1 MMIVWMIRRCHPE
14 VAGTKSLLFY
24 VDIMKG
30 KEYMYIHLRDYYD
43 KVMWI
48 C

>member
-1 MMIVWMIRRCHPE
+1 MV
-14 VAGTKSLLFY
+14 LFY
-24 VDIMKG
+24 IDIMKE
-30 KEYMYIHLRDYYD
+30 KEYMYIHIRDYYD